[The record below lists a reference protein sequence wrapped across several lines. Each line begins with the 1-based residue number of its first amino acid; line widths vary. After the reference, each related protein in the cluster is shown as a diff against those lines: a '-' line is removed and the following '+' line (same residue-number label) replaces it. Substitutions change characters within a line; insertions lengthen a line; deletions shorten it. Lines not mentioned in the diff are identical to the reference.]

1 MIFAVNSFLYYI
13 FARTNVREAHNKRL
27 RLLARIVHIFRAEQ
41 ARAKRTEKRR
51 VASAGSVKEKK
62 IFLIVLAFLQA

>member
-41 ARAKRTEKRR
+41 ARAQRTAKEGRISR
-51 VASAGSVKEKK
+51 VREREK